1 MKKYSIILALSAVFA
16 GGMMTGCKK
25 ALDIEPQQS
34 IDASTALN
42 SKEGINAALVGIY
55 ARQKSFRLYG
65 RDLIALPEVLADNGY
80 ANNRSGRLLA
90 ESNNQNRAH
99 FLGDTWQ
106 LSYTNINDANLILE
120 AAGSNP
126 TLTAAEKASVEGQ
139 AYFLRALNHFNL
151 ALVYAYI
158 PGAVVNSQN
167 KGGVPLMTKGTN
179 TTEGA
184 LANLPARAPIEE
196 VYNQIV
202 TDFEAANSRLT
213 TGGVAPFTISA
224 STPNFANKAAAQAFL
239 SRVNLYRKNYAEA
252 KRWSD
257 SAVNTAG
264 SKLTSGNAYVSG
276 WRTPTH
282 PETLFQVA
290 FNTNAEGGNPNESLH
305 TTFSSIGAPGSTT
318 TIGFGDVVPS
328 LYLLNDLGITLA
340 GGNTEANYRSNAA
353 VIDSRTA
360 DVRNL
365 LYEPGA
371 AGRGKVYI
379 ETTKYLGKNGFTNLD
394 HSPVIRIA
402 EVYLNRAEAFATP
415 GSAVF
420 NEALALADLNRIVV
434 ARGLT
439 AFVGLTGTALY
450 EEILKQRRIELAME
464 GHRFWDLKRLGRD
477 IVKAPLYSGGDV
489 PFTDYRILAP
499 LPTRE
504 LQVAGSKLVQN
515 TGY

>member
-1 MKKYSIILALSAVFA
+1 MKKYSIIFALSAFFA
-16 GGMMTGCKK
+16 GSVITGCKK
-25 ALDIEPQQS
+25 ALDVEPQQS

-90 ESNNQNRAH
+90 ESNNGNRAH

-106 LSYTNINDANLILE
+106 LSYVNINDANLILA
-120 AAGSNP
+120 AAGANS
-126 TLTAAEKASVEGQ
+126 TLTAAERASIEGQ

-158 PGAVVNSQN
+158 PGADVPSQN
-167 KGGVPLMTKGTN
+167 RGGIPIMLQGVN

-184 LANLPARAPIEE
+184 LANLPARAPIAD

-202 TDFEAANSRLT
+202 SDFEEANSRLT
-213 TGGVAPFTISA
+213 TGGVSPFTISA
-224 STPNFANKAAAQAFL
+224 TAPNFANKAATQAFL

-257 SAVNTAG
+257 SAVTTAG
-264 SKLTSGNAYVSG
+264 SKLTTGNAYVSG

-305 TTFSSIGAPGSTT
+305 TTFSSINAPGSTT
-318 TIGFGDVVPS
+318 TVGFGDVVPS
-328 LYLLNDLGITLA
+328 LYLLNDLGITLV
-340 GGNTEANYRSNAA
+340 GGNTVANFKDNAGA
-353 VIDSRTA
+353 VESRTA

-371 AGRGKVYI
+371 AGRGKVYV
-379 ETTKYLGKNGFTNLD
+379 ESTKYLGKNGFNNLD
-394 HSPVIRIA
+394 HTPVIRIA
-402 EVYLNRAEAFATP
+402 EVFLNRAEALATP
-415 GSAVF
+415 GSSVLDQTA
-420 NEALALADLNRIVV
+420 ALADLNRIVT
-434 ARGLT
+434 ARGLP
-439 AFVGLTGTALY
+439 AFVGLTGNELY
-450 EEILKQRRIELAME
+450 EEILKQRRIELAFE

-489 PFTDYRILAP
+489 LFNEYKILAP

-504 LQVAGSKLVQN
+504 LQTNANLVQN